1 MLFSPFIFRIVY
13 RRLVSYKNSIDIAL
27 VPFHKSGL
35 QSVYTKCKPLGLF
48 FYVLFFHKVIRV
60 YPYKPE
66 NLQAMPVE
74 N

>member
-1 MLFSPFIFRIVY
+1 MFLALLFSVLYIA
-13 RRLVSYKNSIDIAL
+13 LVSYKNSIDIAL

>member
-1 MLFSPFIFRIVY
+1 MFLALLFSVLYIA
-13 RRLVSYKNSIDIAL
+13 LVSYKNSIDIAL

-66 NLQAMPVE
+66 NLQAMHVE